1 MATELVD
8 DTNPRV
14 QYQAGWIWDQGVA
27 EVDATRHGAAIAGIV
42 AYLSFTG
49 TGVRVIGTLGDS
61 NTYGQP
67 KTDYWV
73 DGNLVG
79 SYSAPHTA
87 QTTYNV
93 TFFTMENLSSGDHI
107 VRINNTDGTHPNTF
121 WLDYFLIDKQPVA
134 TTTSTSTTAHSPTQP
149 ANVQPTTTVNNVR
162 PVTTTHTQPTVT
174 VNVLATTTSTSSH
187 TATSI
192 QSNSQTTPTI
202 SSQSSLTNS
211 TTPASSS
218 ASSITGSS
226 VAAIQYVTSVSG
238 TETIVSPVSNATPV
252 GAAQTSAAG
261 PTNSSSSD
269 AASTSQLNVGVIA
282 GAAVAGVAILAILVI
297 VFLCLRRRRVSATQ
311 AKTAT
316 PFDPTQHPAPR
327 ASGATAPAM
336 RYNSANA
343 AAVLPVSH
351 ASHSEHP
358 PASPSEVASE
368 SVGDHSEFYSLSAS
382 SGSALLSPQGRSTS
396 PTRAPPPSTSY
407 HPSATS
413 EKGYGTPSLGFS
425 TDPSTRPASLYTPST
440 PHPPPSPA
448 FSNASGATLIPPAA
462 AIPPGA
468 WHAPPDS
475 HGRAHTLLRSLFS
488 RSGSRTVP
496 SDELPVAS
504 RDVDSGLRLYDD
516 VVLPPPYTQD

>member
-14 QYQAGWIWDQGVA
+14 QYQPGWIWDQGVA
-27 EVDATRHGAAIAGIV
+27 EVDATRHGASIAGIE
-42 AYLSFTG
+42 AWLTFTG
-49 TGVRVIGTLGDS
+49 TGVRVIGTLGVSD
-61 NTYGQP
+61 TYGQP
-67 KTDYWV
+67 KTTYWV
-73 DGNLVG
+73 DGNEVG
-79 SYSAPHTA
+79 SYSAPHTG

-93 TFFTMENLSSGDHI
+93 TFFTMENLSSGSHV

-121 WLDYFLIDKQPVA
+121 WLDYFLIDNGPVA
-134 TTTSTSTTAHSPTQP
+134 TTTSTSTTTAPSPTQP
-149 ANVQPTTTVNNVR
+149 ANVQETTTVNEVR
-162 PVTTTHTQPTVT
+162 PVTTVNTQPTVT

-187 TATSI
+187 TATSAP
-192 QSNSQTTPTI
+192 SSSQTTSPTV

-211 TTPASSS
+211 SALSSTS
-218 ASSITGSS
+218 ASSTTGSS

-238 TETIVSPVSNATPV
+238 TETIVSTLSDATPV
-252 GAAQTSAAG
+252 GAAQTSAAPN
-261 PTNSSSSD
+261 PTGTAGSD
-269 AASTSQLNVGVIA
+269 AASTSHSNVGLIA
-282 GAAVAGVAILAILVI
+282 GAAVAGAAILAILAI

-311 AKTAT
+311 DAN
-316 PFDPTQHPAPR
+316 
-327 ASGATAPAM
+327 APAM
-336 RYNSANA
+336 RYNSTNA
-343 AAVLPVSH
+343 AATLPVS
-351 ASHSEHP
+351 SGSQSGHP

-413 EKGYGTPSLGFS
+413 KKSYGTPSLGFS
-425 TDPSTRPASLYTPST
+425 TEPSTRPESLYTPST

-448 FSNASGATLIPPAA
+448 FSNASGATLMPSAT
-462 AIPPGA
+462 IPPGA

-488 RSGSRTVP
+488 RSGSRT
-496 SDELPVAS
+496 ELPVAS